1 MNTQETTEQS
11 KTAVAS
17 SDWLGHVPKRG
28 ALCGHQGKQ
37 AGLSAALREMKVGDE
52 RDCPFE
58 WEQGFRSA
66 AERIGIQVVT
76 RRLPNQTGVRVY
88 RVA

>member
-1 MNTQETTEQS
+1 MKTETES
-11 KTAVAS
+11 PRHVGS
-17 SDWLGHVPKRG
+17 SALLGHVPPRG
-28 ALCGHQGKQ
+28 SLCGHAGKQ

-52 RDCPFE
+52 LDCPFE
-58 WEQGFRSA
+58 WEGGFRSA
-66 AERIGIQVVT
+66 AERIGITVVT